1 MKSLHMGRLLLLSL
15 FTLIYSAIYAQDGSI
30 SGQVLDETNQPVA
43 FASVTIKGGTRGASA
58 DENGKF
64 KILVP
69 NGTYTVVVNAVGF
82 LQNTQNVTV
91 KGNDAAVHF
100 ALKRAT
106 TDLTEAVVIGYG
118 TAKKKDLT
126 GSVTAISSKD
136 FQKGAI
142 STPDQL
148 ISGRVAG
155 VQISPDG
162 GAPGGASTIRIRGG
176 SSLNASNDPL
186 FVIDGVPVDNPKKSD
201 GTSSISGSPN
211 PLSLINPNDIESI
224 NVLKDASATA
234 IYGNRA
240 SNGVIIITTK
250 KGKKGGPLRIN
261 FNTVN
266 SVAVKVKNLD
276 VLTADQFT
284 KVVKD
289 QAAIQNKPYAVDSLG
304 KANTNWQNEIYHP
317 AFTTDN
323 NLSFSGGVKNLPYR
337 LSLGYLHQDG
347 ILKTGHLERGS
358 AALNLSP
365 TFFDNHLRV
374 DLNLKGV
381 INGNRFA
388 NTGAVGDAIRMDP
401 TKPVTVA
408 NSPYG
413 GYYEWQ
419 DGGVPNTQST
429 RNPVADLYL
438 KNDKATVYRSI
449 GNLQLDYKFHFLPD
463 LRANL
468 NLGYDISN
476 SDGLV
481 RDAPNWA
488 AVYTAGGKYHEYE
501 QHTRNKLLD
510 FYLNYTKDLKKIKSR
525 IDVMAGYSYQDF
537 LRGAPG
543 FWTTSITKNNAGNP
557 PTYTKPDS
565 TQHTLVSFYGRLN
578 YTYNNKYLLTATIRR
593 DGSSRFSPDTRWGN
607 FPSIALAW
615 RISEEDFLKSSK
627 TISNLKLRL
636 GYGITGQQDITASDY
651 PYLSSYSIS
660 TGTARYLLGDSA
672 YYTYRG
678 APYDKNIKWETT
690 TTSNIGLDFGLF
702 KDRISGSLDVYYK
715 KTNNLISDIPVAAGA
730 NLSNHVLTNV
740 GNIEN
745 KGVEFVVNAIP
756 VTNKDFQW
764 NMGFNFTYNESKI
777 TKLSTVDDP
786 SSPGVIVGGISGGT
800 GNKIQ
805 IHSVGYAP
813 FTFWVYK
820 QVYDQ
825 TGKPIEGV
833 YADVNQKGSGDLF
846 YHYKSPA
853 PKYMLGFNSQFS
865 YKDWNLS
872 FVLRS
877 NIGNYVYN
885 NVKSNRAAYS
895 VVIDANKY
903 LGNTIPDV
911 LFTGFNNTQF
921 YSDYYVENASFLR
934 MDNLQVGYNFGK
946 IGKNVN
952 LRLSAIAQ
960 NLFVITKYTGIDP
973 EIYSGIDN
981 NIYPKT
987 RIFSLGASVDF

>member
-43 FASVTIKGGTRGASA
+43 YASVTIKGGTRGASA
-58 DENGKF
+58 DEKGHF
-64 KILVP
+64 KIPVP

-82 LQNTQNVTV
+82 LQTSQNVTV
-91 KGNDAAVHF
+91 SGNNATVNF

-126 GSVTAISSKD
+126 GSVTALTAKD

-148 ISGRVAG
+148 ISGKVAG

-186 FVIDGVPVDNPKKSD
+186 FVIDGVPVDNAKKSD

-224 NVLKDASATA
+224 NILKDASATA

-250 KGKKGGPLRIN
+250 KGKKGGPLRMN
-261 FNTVN
+261 FTTTN

-276 VLTADQFT
+276 VLTSDQFRQ
-284 KVVKD
+284 VVKD

-304 KANTNWQNEIYHP
+304 KANTNWQDEIYKP

-323 NLSFSGGVKNLPYR
+323 NLSFTGGVKNLPYR

-347 ILKTGHLERGS
+347 ILKTGYLERGS
-358 AALNLSP
+358 AALNVSP

-381 INGNRFA
+381 VNGNRFA

-401 TKPVTVA
+401 TKPVYDSK
-408 NSPYG
+408 SPYG

-419 DGGVPNTQST
+419 DGGFPNTQST

-438 KNDKATVYRSI
+438 KDDKATVYRSI

-468 NLGYDISN
+468 NLGYDYTKSN
-476 SDGLV
+476 GSV
-481 RDAPNWA
+481 REDPSWA
-488 AVYTAGGKYHEYE
+488 AAYTAGGRYHEYE
-501 QHTRNKLLD
+501 QRTRNKLLD
-510 FYLNYTKDLKKIKSR
+510 FYLNYTKDLKNIKSR

-543 FWTTSITKNNAGNP
+543 FWTTSIKGTTP
-557 PTYTKPDS
+557 STYTKPDS

-578 YTYNNKYLLTATIRR
+578 YTFNNKYLLTATIRR

-607 FPSIALAW
+607 FPSIAFAW
-615 RISEEDFLKSSK
+615 RMSEEDFLKSSK

-636 GYGITGQQDITASDY
+636 GYGTTGQQDITASDY
-651 PYLSSYSIS
+651 PYLASYSIS
-660 TGTARYLLGDSA
+660 TGTTRYLLGDSA
-672 YYTYRG
+672 YYMYRG
-678 APYDKNIKWETT
+678 APYDANIKWETT
-690 TTSNIGLDFGLF
+690 TTSNIGLDYGLF
-702 KDRISGSLDVYYK
+702 KDRISGSIDVYYK
-715 KTNNLISDIPVAAGA
+715 KTNNLISDIPVAAGS

-745 KGVEFVVNAIP
+745 KGVEFVLNAIP

-764 NMGFNFTYNESKI
+764 NLGFNFTYNESKI
-777 TKLSTVDDP
+777 TKLSTVNDP

-805 IHSVGYAP
+805 IHSVDYAP
-813 FTFWVYK
+813 YTFWVYK

-825 TGKPIEGV
+825 AGKPIEGV
-833 YADVNQKGSGDLF
+833 YADVNHKGSSDLF

-903 LGNTIPDV
+903 LGNTVPDV

-921 YSDYYVENASFLR
+921 FSDYYVENASFLR

-946 IGKNVN
+946 IGKNVS

>member
-15 FTLIYSAIYAQDGSI
+15 FTFIYSVIYAQSGSI

-58 DENGKF
+58 DDKGHF
-64 KILVP
+64 KISMP

-82 LQNTQNVTV
+82 LQTTQNVTV
-91 KGNDAAVHF
+91 SGNDATVHF
-100 ALKRAT
+100 SLKRAT

-126 GSVTAISSKD
+126 GSVTSITSKD

-142 STPDQL
+142 ATPDQL
-148 ISGRVAG
+148 INGKVAG

-186 FVIDGVPVDNPKKSD
+186 FVIDGVPVDNSKKSD

-224 NVLKDASATA
+224 NILKDASATA

-261 FNTVN
+261 FNTTN

-284 KVVKD
+284 QVVKS

-304 KANTNWQNEIYHP
+304 KANTNWQDEIYKQ

-323 NLSFSGGVKNLPYR
+323 NLSFSGGVKDLPYR
-337 LSLGYLHQDG
+337 VSLGYLHQDG
-347 ILKTGHLERGS
+347 ILKTGYLSRGS
-358 AALNLSP
+358 AAINLSP
-365 TFFDNHLRV
+365 TLFDNHLRI
-374 DLNLKGV
+374 DFNIKGV
-381 INGNRFA
+381 INDNRFA
-388 NTGAVGDAIRMDP
+388 NSGAVGDAIRMDP
-401 TKPVTVA
+401 TKPVYDSK
-408 NSPYG
+408 SPYG

-438 KNDKATVYRSI
+438 KNDVATVKRSI
-449 GNLQLDYKFHFLPD
+449 GNLQLDYKLHFLPD

-468 NLGYDISN
+468 NLGYDYTR
-476 SDGLV
+476 SDGSV
-481 RDAPNWA
+481 RDDPSWA
-488 AVYTAGGKYHEYE
+488 AAYTTGGRYHTYQQET
-501 QHTRNKLLD
+501 HNKLLD
-510 FYLNYTKDLKKIKSR
+510 FYLNYVKDLKNIKSH

-543 FWTTSITKNNAGNP
+543 FYTTSITKNNPNNP
-557 PTYTKPDS
+557 PIYTKPDS

-578 YTYNNKYLLTATIRR
+578 YTYNNKYMLTATIRR

-615 RISEEDFLKSSK
+615 RVSEEDFLKSSK

-636 GYGITGQQDITASDY
+636 GYGTTGQQDITASDY
-651 PYLSSYSIS
+651 PYLPSYSIS
-660 TGTARYLLGDSA
+660 TGTTRYLFGDSA
-672 YYTYRG
+672 YYMYRG
-678 APYDKNIKWETT
+678 APYDANIKWETT
-690 TTSNIGLDFGLF
+690 TTSNVGLDFGLY
-702 KDRISGSLDVYYK
+702 KDRISGSIDVYYK
-715 KTNNLISDIPVAAGA
+715 KTNNLISDIPVAAGS

-745 KGVEFVVNAIP
+745 RGVEFVVNAIP

-764 NMGFNFTYNESKI
+764 NLGFNFTWNESKI
-777 TKLSTVDDP
+777 TKLSTVSDP

-805 IHSVGYAP
+805 IHSVNYAP
-813 FTFWVYK
+813 YTFWVYK

-833 YADVNQKGSGDLF
+833 YADVNNKGSGNLF

-853 PKYMLGFNSQFS
+853 PQYMLGFNSQFS

-903 LGNTIPDV
+903 LGNTVPDV
-911 LFTGFNNTQF
+911 LFTGFNNPQF

-934 MDNLQVGYNFGK
+934 MDNLQIGYNFGK